1 MRKSAYLTYC
11 LFCAVH
17 FALAKKSLLRVS
29 YVYTIIVSV
38 LTGTRKGVLMSEATP
53 LAREQDNQ
61 RHRPDILVLKK
72 KAPLLA
78 PFSFLVFVVLEV
90 SFTA

>member
-1 MRKSAYLTYC
+1 VGFRMRKSTVRLRLGVKRVLRMRKSAYLTYC

-53 LAREQDNQ
+53 LGKVRISHQSQNDAS
-61 RHRPDILVLKK
+61 VT
-72 KAPLLA
+72 
-78 PFSFLVFVVLEV
+78 S
-90 SFTA
+90 